1 MLGLSFSVCAVGLT
15 NMLLETG
22 TKNEANSWRAI
33 QIQSLYLLPAAS
45 GARNLTQG
53 CPQLGNEINRTV
65 VKSLHQSLG
74 LDVHGEFDCQM
85 TATWQTTVCATDINS
100 NKRKIAMEPKVLLDV
115 IGSFRILL
123 YIYILSSLSS
133 LESLPLISFLLL
145 FGTTG
150 HSKLRLS
157 HCNITIVIGI
167 SRFIWVWLKI
177 GYPKLGWF
185 IIIFPINTG

>member
-74 LDVHGEFDCQM
+74 LDVHGEFDCHM
-85 TATWQTTVCATDINS
+85 TNYSMCNRYQFKQTQNS
-100 NKRKIAMEPKVLLDV
+100 HGAQSLAWRDRV
-115 IGSFRILL
+115 ISDLT
-123 YIYILSSLSS
+123 IYILSSLSS